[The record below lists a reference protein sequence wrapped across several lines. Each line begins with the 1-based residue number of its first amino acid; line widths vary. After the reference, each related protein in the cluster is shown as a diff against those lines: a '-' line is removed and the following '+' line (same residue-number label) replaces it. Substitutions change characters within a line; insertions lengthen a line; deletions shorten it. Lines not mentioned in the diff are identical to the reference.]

1 MANFYAR
8 DRGYSD
14 YHLELPIEK
23 MAQKELKK
31 GQDKIDSIKSIAA
44 LVKNQSAGHIKALN
58 NKYSA
63 TRQNLKENHA
73 LTQANYKL
81 IFEQEQLNAKREF
94 ENLQRSRGN
103 PGPKQV
109 QGLGSLLE
117 MAPALME
124 MVGSYVE
131 QEKIHRNKT
140 TTNLILDKDISGA
153 TAGKWAENRELIASN
168 SLEAKIFAEHE
179 SAKLGVPV
187 STEEMLAIID
197 LYGERDMAAMTAFA
211 HTSVD
216 NYPLFLEDPKNQSME
231 IVLDGGVTTTWGE
244 ARRGQ
249 DPAVF
254 ASAQAQMRG
263 HFLEKHQISI
273 TDQVPGILGDI
284 GKGIRQ
290 VEAQELGRFHNQLNQ
305 YNDNKLETHN
315 ATRWQNAFDGGAAGI
330 ASHVN
335 TLSYE
340 YIDTVTNKPDRNRA
354 FNELTNWIERG
365 LKEGTISSRNVQ
377 DAIDANGGRG
387 GQWRTKKLDTL
398 LEQARIQEYNSENFE
413 LKVQAARQRRGRE
426 AAIEHFYSQEGF
438 GGKLPISQA
447 QYFQMLLDGG
457 LTRESASQV
466 ITATGTSGG
475 LKAQMPEEKHKAWY
489 EAGEQG
495 VLKAIKS
502 KVVNNPANKIVLKD
516 KESVSN
522 LTGYD
527 LLEQNLKIKYSQYFS
542 QLLRERGAG
551 DQEHMTSLTQ
561 EAKDLTL
568 KWLDDNP
575 DYTTLSSSTRI
586 DENTGEEIQIP
597 NSERGFIEFTGP
609 SKEAPTLS
617 LTLEKLNNHPGVS
630 PRNVILGIEQGN
642 YEPVVD
648 AREIGSYLQGGSWN
662 VLAFENSSLGRA
674 LSVQTGLPASYILA
688 IHAEKQGFKPLSDE
702 EYIDLEEFDNLPEG
716 IKKVMNCNSSDS
728 GDVCRA
734 AMQPEFRRPP
744 SYARGIGGTS
754 LNPGFQQMSWEQNP
768 IDTANLQSTTESGQ
782 PRRISIQQRAELLA
796 AVGFPQEIIPVM
808 IAISAGESGGDA
820 GAHNPNRNTGD
831 NSYGLWQINMI
842 DTLGPS
848 RRKNLG
854 LTDNRQLFDPLTNAR
869 AAKAI
874 YDSQGL
880 NAWTVYSKGTYKKYL
895 PEVQTTLQRWY

>member
-109 QGLGSLLE
+109 QGLGSLME

-140 TTNLILDKDISGA
+140 TTNLILDRDISGA

-284 GKGIRQ
+284 GKGVRQ

-354 FNELTNWIERG
+354 FNDLTDWMERG

-398 LEQARIQEYNSENFE
+398 LEQSRIQEYNSENFE
-413 LKVQAARQRRGRE
+413 FKVQAARQKRGRE
-426 AAIEHFYSQEGF
+426 AAIEHFYSPEGF
-438 GGKLPISQA
+438 GGKLPISQT

-475 LKAQMPEEKHKAWY
+475 LKAQMPEEKYKSWY
-489 EAGEQG
+489 EAGETD
-495 VLKAIKS
+495 AIASIKS
-502 KVVNNPANKIVLKD
+502 KVLNNPANSIVLKGTEGVT
-516 KESVSN
+516 KLE
-522 LTGYD
+522 GYAQ
-527 LLEQNLKIKYSQYFS
+527 LEMRMKAVYAKQFQR
-542 QLLRERGAG
+542 LLRERGDDDIASVMQ
-551 DQEHMTSLTQ
+551 DAKNSTVEWL
-561 EAKDLTL
+561 EA
-568 KWLDDNP
+568 NP
-575 DYTTLSSSTRI
+575 DYTTLSSDVII
-586 DENTGEEIQIP
+586 DENTGEEIRVP
-597 NSERGFIEFTGP
+597 NSERTFQNFTVPTGE
-609 SKEAPTLS
+609 KPTLS

-630 PRNVILGIEQGN
+630 PRDVILGIEQGN

-674 LSVQTGLPASYILA
+674 LSIQTGLPASYILA

-734 AMQPEFRRPP
+734 AMQPELRTLP
-744 SYARGIGGTS
+744 SYARGVGGPS

-782 PRRISIQQRAELLA
+782 PRMISIQQRAEILA
-796 AVGFPQEIIPVM
+796 SVGFPQEIIPIM
-808 IAISAGESGGDA
+808 IAISGGESGGDA

-880 NAWTVYSKGTYKKYL
+880 HAWTVYSKGLYKKYL